1 MDGSGENTAARRGRS
16 ICFVAH
22 YALAALTGRNRQHA
36 GGIERQQTTM
46 ATWLAERGWDV
57 SMIVWDD
64 PDDTATEAHGV
75 RIVRLCSLDDGVPVL
90 RFFHPR
96 WTSLNAA
103 LAAADA
109 DIYYY
114 NCGDLGLGQIVAWAR
129 RRNKRVVFSV
139 PSDPDCDP
147 ELPALGS
154 VRERV
159 LYRYGLTRCE
169 HIIVQSAK
177 QRGMLE
183 SGFGKA
189 STPLRMPC
197 VGFSDSAGDMPPQ
210 ERRFNVLWVGRISE
224 EKRPDWVQELAKAV
238 PDIDFTIVGGPNRD
252 SEYARRVLSDE
263 AALPN
268 VSFVGRIA
276 HEDMGPY
283 YARADLLIC
292 TSVYEGFPNVF
303 LEAWS
308 VETPVVTTCDPDG
321 LVQSEGLG
329 YAADDLAG
337 LAEAIERLARNPGL
351 HKQMCAAARDYFDN
365 NHRLDP
371 AMEAFEAYFIDV
383 LNNNNGGG
391 NVKQI

>member
-1 MDGSGENTAARRGRS
+1 MAVAAGNGAAEGRRS

-22 YALAALTGRNRQHA
+22 NALAALTGQNRQHA

-46 ATWLAERGWDV
+46 ATWLAARGWEV

-64 PDDTATEAHGV
+64 PEDNATEAQGV
-75 RIVRLCSLDDGVPVL
+75 RIIRMCSLENGLPVL

-103 LAAADA
+103 LDAANADL
-109 DIYYY
+109 YYY

-129 RRNKRVVFSV
+129 RRVKPVVFSV

-147 ELPALGS
+147 ALPALGS
-154 VRERV
+154 RRERM
-159 LYRYGLTRCE
+159 LYRYGLSRCDY
-169 HIIVQSAK
+169 IVVQSEK
-177 QRGMLE
+177 QRAMLDA
-183 SGFGKA
+183 GFGKA

-197 VGFSDSAGDMPPQ
+197 VGFGDSVDREACTDDEG
-210 ERRFNVLWVGRISE
+210 FNVLWVGRISA
-224 EKRPDWVQELAKAV
+224 EKRPDWVQELAKQL
-238 PDIDFTIVGGPNRD
+238 PDVTFTLIGGPNRD
-252 SEYARRVLSDE
+252 TDYSRRVLSNE

-268 VSFVGRIA
+268 VVFVGRIA

-283 YARADLLIC
+283 YARADVLTC

-308 VETPVVTTCDPDG
+308 VGTPVVTTCDPDG
-321 LVQSEGLG
+321 LVQGEGLG
-329 YAADDLAG
+329 FSAADIGG
-337 LAEAIERLARNPGL
+337 LVSAVRRIYEDRSL
-351 HKQMCAAARDYFDN
+351 HQQISTTTRDYFDR

-371 AMEAFEAYFIDV
+371 AMQAFEDYFVDV
-383 LNNNNGGG
+383 LDKTSGDAH
-391 NVKQI
+391 VQ

>member
-1 MDGSGENTAARRGRS
+1 MNGVGDNTAARRSRS
-16 ICFVAH
+16 ICFGAH
-22 YALAALTGRNRQHA
+22 YALAALTGGNRQHA

-46 ATWLAERGWDV
+46 AIWLASRGWDV

-64 PDDTATEAHGV
+64 PDDKATEAHGV

-103 LAAADA
+103 LEAADA

-129 RRNKRVVFSV
+129 RRNKPVVFSV

-154 VRERV
+154 LRERV

-169 HIIVQSAK
+169 HIIVQTEK

-197 VGFSDSAGDMPPQ
+197 VGFSNSTVDEPAGDDH
-210 ERRFNVLWVGRISE
+210 FNVLWVGRISE
-224 EKRPDWVQELAKAV
+224 EKRPDWVQELARHA

-252 SEYARRVLSDE
+252 SEYSRGVLSDE

-308 VETPVVTTCDPDG
+308 TGTPVVTTCDPDG

-329 YAADDLAG
+329 YSASDLPG
-337 LAEAIERLARNPGL
+337 LAEAIRQLAGDAEL
-351 HKQMCAAARDYFDN
+351 HTRMCASARDYFDN

-371 AMEAFEAYFIDV
+371 AMEAFETCFVDV
-383 LNNNNGGG
+383 LNKNNGGG
-391 NVKQI
+391 NVQ

>member
-1 MDGSGENTAARRGRS
+1 MDGTEEKKGAARSGRS

-22 YALAALTGRNRQHA
+22 NALAALTGRNRQHA

-46 ATWLAERGWDV
+46 ATWLASRGWDV

-64 PDDTATEAHGV
+64 PEDTATAAQGV
-75 RIVRLCSLDDGVPVL
+75 RIVRLCSLDDGLPVL

-103 LAAADA
+103 LAEADA

-129 RRNKRVVFSV
+129 GRNKPVVFSV

-154 VRERV
+154 LREKM
-159 LYRYGLTRCE
+159 LYRYGVKRCD
-169 HIIVQSAK
+169 HIIVQSEK
-177 QRGMLE
+177 QRAMLR
-183 SGFGKA
+183 SGFA
-189 STPLRMPC
+189 RQSVPLRMPC
-197 VGFSDSAGDMPPQ
+197 VGFSDAVSGEQQDG
-210 ERRFNVLWVGRISE
+210 ERFNVLWVGRISA
-224 EKRPDWVQELAKAV
+224 EKRPDWVQELARQL
-238 PDIDFTIVGGPNRD
+238 PDIDFTIIGGPNRD
-252 SEYARRVLSDE
+252 SDYSRRVLSDE
-263 AALPN
+263 EALPN
-268 VSFVGRIA
+268 VAFVGRIA

-283 YARADLLIC
+283 YARANALIC

-308 VETPVVTTCDPDG
+308 TGTPVITTCDPDG

-337 LAEAIERLARNPGL
+337 LAEAIGRL
-351 HKQMCAAARDYFDN
+351 HKDPDQHARMCTASRRYFDH

-371 AMEAFEAYFIDV
+371 AMEAFENCFYDV
-383 LNNNNGGG
+383 LNNNNGGS
-391 NVKQI
+391 

>member
-1 MDGSGENTAARRGRS
+1 MNGVGDNTAARRSRS

-22 YALAALTGRNRQHA
+22 YALAALTGGNRQHA

-46 ATWLAERGWDV
+46 AIWLASRGWDV

-64 PDDTATEAHGV
+64 PDDKATEAHGV

-103 LAAADA
+103 LEAADA

-129 RRNKRVVFSV
+129 RRNKPVVFSV

-154 VRERV
+154 LRERV

-169 HIIVQSAK
+169 HIIVQTEK

-197 VGFSDSAGDMPPQ
+197 VGFSNSTVDEPAGDD
-210 ERRFNVLWVGRISE
+210 RFNVLWVGRISE
-224 EKRPDWVQELAKAV
+224 EKRPDWVQELARHA

-252 SEYARRVLSDE
+252 SEYSRGVLSDE

-308 VETPVVTTCDPDG
+308 TGTPVVTTCDPDG

-329 YAADDLAG
+329 YSASDLPG
-337 LAEAIERLARNPGL
+337 LAEAIRQLAGDAEL
-351 HKQMCAAARDYFDN
+351 HTRMCASARDYFDN

-371 AMEAFEAYFIDV
+371 AMEAFETCFVDV
-383 LNNNNGGG
+383 LNKNNGGG
-391 NVKQI
+391 NVQ

>member
-1 MDGSGENTAARRGRS
+1 MEGGEARAAARRGRS

-46 ATWLAERGWDV
+46 ATWLAAHGWDV

-64 PDDTATEAHGV
+64 PDDKATEAHGV
-75 RIVRLCSLDDGVPVL
+75 RIVRLCSLDDGLPML

-103 LAAADA
+103 LEAADA

-129 RRNKRVVFSV
+129 RRNKPVVFSV

-147 ELPALGS
+147 QLPALGS
-154 VRERV
+154 LRERV

-169 HIIVQSAK
+169 HVIVQSRK
-177 QRGMLE
+177 QSGMLE

-197 VGFSDSAGDMPPQ
+197 VGFSDSVADVATGDS
-210 ERRFNVLWVGRISE
+210 RFNVLWVGRISE
-224 EKRPDWVQELAKAV
+224 EKRPDWVQQLARDL
-238 PDIDFTIVGGPNRD
+238 PDVDFTIVGGPNRD
-252 SEYARRVLSDE
+252 SAYSQEVLSDE

-276 HEDMGPY
+276 HEDMAPY

-308 VETPVVTTCDPDG
+308 TGTPVVTTCDPDG
-321 LVQSEGLG
+321 LVQGEGLG
-329 YAADDLAG
+329 YAANDLPGLADAIRRLAG
-337 LAEAIERLARNPGL
+337 DAGL
-351 HKQMCAAARDYFDN
+351 HTRMCAAARDYFDN

-371 AMEAFEAYFIDV
+371 AMEAFETYFVDV
-383 LNNNNGGG
+383 LNKNNGDG
-391 NVKQI
+391 NVQ

>member
-1 MDGSGENTAARRGRS
+1 MVAAEERIAAPGGRS

-22 YALAALTGRNRQHA
+22 NALAALTGRNRQHA

-46 ATWLAERGWDV
+46 AIWLAARGWDV

-64 PDDTATEAHGV
+64 PDDDASEAHGV
-75 RIVRLCSLDDGVPVL
+75 RIIRLCSLDDGLPVL

-103 LAAADA
+103 LAEADA
-109 DIYYY
+109 DLYYY
-114 NCGDLGLGQIVAWAR
+114 NCGDLGLGQIVAWAGR
-129 RRNKRVVFSV
+129 RGKPVVFSV

-154 VRERV
+154 ARERV
-159 LYRYGLTRCE
+159 LYRYGLKRCK
-169 HIIVQSAK
+169 HIIVQSEK
-177 QRGMLE
+177 QRGMLAA
-183 SGFGKA
+183 GFDKD
-189 STPLRMPC
+189 SKPLRMPC
-197 VGFSDSAGDMPPQ
+197 VGFSDAVADAPG
-210 ERRFNVLWVGRISE
+210 EAERFNVLWVGRISA
-224 EKRPDWVQELAKAV
+224 EKRPDWVQALARRL
-238 PDIDFTIVGGPNRD
+238 PEIDFTIVGGPNRD
-252 SEYARRVLSDE
+252 SEYSRRVLSDE
-263 AALPN
+263 EALPN

-308 VETPVVTTCDPDG
+308 TGTPVVTTCDPDG
-321 LVQSEGLG
+321 LVQGEGLG
-329 YAADDLAG
+329 YSADDLDG
-337 LAEAIERLARNPGL
+337 LADAIDRLHRDSEQHAR
-351 HKQMCAAARDYFDN
+351 MCRASRDYFDK

-371 AMEAFEAYFIDV
+371 AMEAFENCFIDV
-383 LNNNNGGG
+383 LNNNNGGS
-391 NVKQI
+391 

>member
-1 MDGSGENTAARRGRS
+1 MAGAAAPGVAEQQRS

-22 YALAALTGRNRQHA
+22 NALAALTGKNRQHA

-46 ATWLAERGWDV
+46 AIWLAAHGWDV

-64 PDDTATEAHGV
+64 PEDRAAEAQGV
-75 RIVRLCSLDDGVPVL
+75 RIIRLCAPDDGIPVL

-109 DIYYY
+109 DLYYY

-129 RRNKRVVFSV
+129 RRNKPVVFSV

-147 ELPALGS
+147 ELPALRSG
-154 VRERV
+154 RERV
-159 LYRYGLTRCE
+159 LYRHGLRNCE
-169 HIIVQSAK
+169 HIIVQSEK
-177 QRGMLE
+177 QRAMLE
-183 SGFGKA
+183 SGFNKR
-189 STPLRMPC
+189 SVPLRMPC
-197 VGFSDSAGDMPPQ
+197 VGFGDDAAAAAAEQ
-210 ERRFNVLWVGRISE
+210 EQPFNVLWVGRISE
-224 EKRPDWVQELAKAV
+224 EKRPDWVQQLAKKL
-238 PDIDFTIVGGPNRD
+238 PGIEFTLIGGPNRD
-252 SEYARRVLSDE
+252 SIYAQQVLSDD
-263 AALPN
+263 AALDN

-283 YARADLLIC
+283 YSRADVLVC

-308 VETPVVTTCDPDG
+308 VGTPVVTTCDPDG
-321 LVQSEGLG
+321 IIQREGLG
-329 YAADDLAG
+329 FSAESLAG
-337 LAEAIERLARNPGL
+337 LEAAIGKLERDREL
-351 HKQMCAAARDYFDN
+351 HAQMCVTARDYFDS

-371 AMEAFEAYFIDV
+371 AMQAFEAYFIDV
-383 LNNNNGGG
+383 LKQTNGDAS
-391 NVKQI
+391 VQ

>member
-1 MDGSGENTAARRGRS
+1 MSAASAAPAAGDRS

-22 YALAALTGRNRQHA
+22 NALAALAGGNRQHA

-46 ATWLAERGWDV
+46 AVWLAEHGWDV
-57 SMIVWDD
+57 SMVVWDD
-64 PDDTATEAHGV
+64 AEETASEAQGV
-75 RIVRLCSLDDGVPVL
+75 RIVRMCTLDDGLPVL

-103 LAAADA
+103 LRSADA

-114 NCGDLGLGQIVAWAR
+114 NCGDLGLGQVVAWAR
-129 RRNKRVVFSV
+129 RRNRPVVFSV

-147 ELPALGS
+147 ALPALGS

-159 LYRYGLTRCE
+159 LYRYGLTHCE
-169 HIIVQSAK
+169 HIIVQTGK
-177 QRGMLE
+177 QQAMLE
-183 SGFGKA
+183 AGFAKA

-197 VGFSDSAGDMPPQ
+197 VGFSDAAREGGAGD
-210 ERRFNVLWVGRISE
+210 RFHVLWVGRISE
-224 EKRPDWVQELAKAV
+224 EKRPDWVQELARRL
-238 PDIDFTIVGGPNRD
+238 PQIHFTIVGGPNRD
-252 SEYARRVLSDE
+252 SDYARRVLSDE

-283 YARADLLIC
+283 YARADVLIC

-308 VETPVVTTCDPDG
+308 VGTPVITTCDPDG
-321 LVQSEGLG
+321 LVDNEGLG
-329 YAADDLAG
+329 AAAGDLDAMTAAIDRLAG
-337 LAEAIERLARNPGL
+337 NEAAHRRVS
-351 HKQMCAAARDYFDN
+351 AAAREYFDR

-371 AMEAFEAYFIDV
+371 AMKAFENYFIDV
-383 LNNNNGGG
+383 LETYTGDNH
-391 NVKQI
+391 V

>member
-1 MDGSGENTAARRGRS
+1 M
-16 ICFVAH
+16 
-22 YALAALTGRNRQHA
+22 
-36 GGIERQQTTM
+36 
-46 ATWLAERGWDV
+46 
-57 SMIVWDD
+57 
-64 PDDTATEAHGV
+64 
-75 RIVRLCSLDDGVPVL
+75 
-90 RFFHPR
+90 
-96 WTSLNAA
+96 
-103 LAAADA
+103 
-109 DIYYY
+109 
-114 NCGDLGLGQIVAWAR
+114 
-129 RRNKRVVFSV
+129 VFSV

-147 ELPALGS
+147 ALPALGS
-154 VRERV
+154 LRERV

-177 QRGMLE
+177 QQGMLE
-183 SGFGKA
+183 AGFGKA

-197 VGFSDSAGDMPPQ
+197 VGFSGSAVELQ
-210 ERRFNVLWVGRISE
+210 AEERRFNVLWVGRISE
-224 EKRPDWVQELAKAV
+224 EKRPDWVQELARAL

-252 SEYARRVLSDE
+252 SEYSRRVLSDE

-283 YARADLLIC
+283 YARADLLAC

-308 VETPVVTTCDPDG
+308 VGTPVVTTCDAIRR
-321 LVQSEGLG
+321 L
-329 YAADDLAG
+329 AADA
-337 LAEAIERLARNPGL
+337 GL
-351 HKQMCAAARDYFDN
+351 HKQMCASARGYFDN

-391 NVKQI
+391 NVQQI

>member
-1 MDGSGENTAARRGRS
+1 MAGVDEKATTGRRRS

-46 ATWLAERGWDV
+46 ATWLASRGWDV

-64 PDDTATEAHGV
+64 SEDKATEAHGV
-75 RIVRLCSLDDGVPVL
+75 RIVRLCSLDDGLPVL

-103 LAAADA
+103 LDAADA
-109 DIYYY
+109 DLYYY

-129 RRNKRVVFSV
+129 RRNKPVVFSV

-147 ELPALGS
+147 DLPALGS

-169 HIIVQSAK
+169 HIIVQSQK
-177 QRGMLE
+177 QQGMLE
-183 SGFGKA
+183 TGFGKA

-197 VGFSDSAGDMPPQ
+197 VGFSDSVGDTQ
-210 ERRFNVLWVGRISE
+210 GADRRFNVLWVGRISA
-224 EKRPDWVQELAKAV
+224 EKRPDWVQELAKQL
-238 PDIDFTIVGGPNRD
+238 PDIDFTIIGGPNRD
-252 SEYARRVLSDE
+252 SEYSRRVLSDE
-263 AALPN
+263 AALSN

-283 YARADLLIC
+283 YANADLLIC

-308 VETPVVTTCDPDG
+308 TGTPVVTTCDPDG
-321 LVQSEGLG
+321 LVESEGLG
-329 YAADDLAG
+329 YSASDLAG
-337 LAEAIERLARNPGL
+337 LASAISRLAGDEDL
-351 HKQMCAAARDYFDN
+351 HSRMRAAARDYFDN

-371 AMEAFEAYFIDV
+371 AMEAFETCFFDV
-383 LNNNNGGG
+383 LNKNSGGEY
-391 NVKQI
+391 V

>member
-1 MDGSGENTAARRGRS
+1 MEGGEARAAARRGRS

-46 ATWLAERGWDV
+46 AIWLASHGWDV

-64 PDDTATEAHGV
+64 PDDNATEAHGV

-96 WTSLNAA
+96 WTSLNTA
-103 LAAADA
+103 LEAADA

-129 RRNKRVVFSV
+129 RRNKQVVFSV

-154 VRERV
+154 LRERV

-169 HIIVQSAK
+169 HIIVQTEK

-197 VGFSDSAGDMPPQ
+197 VGFSNSTVDEPAGDA
-210 ERRFNVLWVGRISE
+210 RFNVLWVGRISE
-224 EKRPDWVQELAKAV
+224 EKRPGWVQELARQL

-252 SEYARRVLSDE
+252 SEYSRGVLSDE

-308 VETPVVTTCDPDG
+308 TGTPVVTTCDPDG
-321 LVQSEGLG
+321 LVQGKGLG
-329 YAADDLAG
+329 YAASDLPGLADAIRRLAG
-337 LAEAIERLARNPGL
+337 DAGRHTR
-351 HKQMCAAARDYFDN
+351 MCAAARDYFDD

-371 AMEAFEAYFIDV
+371 AMEAFETCFVDV
-383 LNNNNGGG
+383 LNKNNGGG
-391 NVKQI
+391 NVQ